1 MQRTPSGHGYWM
13 LSSDG
18 SIYAFGDAPYFGGVG
33 GCTNYGGARRL
44 LPTPTGNGYWIATAN
59 GSVIPFGDARR
70 LGFPALLNGSP
81 VALMLS
87 P

>member
-1 MQRTPSGHGYWM
+1 M
-13 LSSDG
+13 LGSDG
-18 SIYAFGDAPYFGGVG
+18 SVYAFGDAPYLGGVG
-33 GCTNYGGARRL
+33 GCANYGGARRF

-81 VALMLS
+81 VALMAS